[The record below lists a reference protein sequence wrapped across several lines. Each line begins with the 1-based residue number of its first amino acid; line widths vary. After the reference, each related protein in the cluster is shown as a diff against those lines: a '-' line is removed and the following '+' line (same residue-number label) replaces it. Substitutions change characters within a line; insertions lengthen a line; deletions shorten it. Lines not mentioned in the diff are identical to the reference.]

1 MKNQNEINS
10 NALNFEASVRYLI
23 EKSNQRAWLVAFI
36 SMAISI
42 IAVIAVIFLTPLKT
56 TEPYV
61 IRVNNTTGMVDIITS
76 LQEEQISSIEAL
88 DKYFISQYI
97 KAREGY
103 YYKFL
108 NQDYVLTQLMSD
120 ENVANEYRAIYAGDN
135 ALDQIYKDNVEVSVK
150 ILSIVLGNSNGV
162 KTSTIRALI
171 TKKDSVTKSTQQSTK
186 VITLAYD
193 FLLAKTSEENRI
205 LNPLGFKVTNYRVDE
220 EIR

>member
-61 IRVNNTTGMVDIITS
+61 IRVDNTTGMVDIITS

-120 ENVANEYRAIYAGDN
+120 ENVANKYRAIYAGDN

>member
-61 IRVNNTTGMVDIITS
+61 IRVDNTTGMVDIITS

-120 ENVANEYRAIYAGDN
+120 ENVANEYRSIYAGDN

>member
-42 IAVIAVIFLTPLKT
+42 IAVIAVIFLTPIKT

-61 IRVNNTTGMVDIITS
+61 IRVDNTTGMVDIITS

>member
-61 IRVNNTTGMVDIITS
+61 IKVDNTTGMVDIITS

>member
-61 IRVNNTTGMVDIITS
+61 IRVDNTTGMVDIITS
-76 LQEEQISSIEAL
+76 LQEEQINSIEAL

-97 KAREGY
+97 KARESY

>member
-61 IRVNNTTGMVDIITS
+61 IRVDNTTGMVDIITS

-186 VITLAYD
+186 VVTLAYD

>member
-1 MKNQNEINS
+1 M
-10 NALNFEASVRYLI
+10 NFEASVRYLI

-61 IRVNNTTGMVDIITS
+61 IRVDNTTGMVDIITS

-135 ALDQIYKDNVEVSVK
+135 ALDQIYKDNVEVRVK

>member
-61 IRVNNTTGMVDIITS
+61 IRVDNTTGMVDIITS

-171 TKKDSVTKSTQQSTK
+171 TKKDSATKSTQQSTK

>member
-61 IRVNNTTGMVDIITS
+61 IRVDNTTGMVDIITS

-120 ENVANEYRAIYAGDN
+120 ENVANEYRAIYAGNN

>member
-61 IRVNNTTGMVDIITS
+61 IRVDNTTGMVDIITS

-135 ALDQIYKDNVEVSVK
+135 ALDQIYKDNVEVRVK

>member
-23 EKSNQRAWLVAFI
+23 EKSNQRAWLVAFL

-61 IRVNNTTGMVDIITS
+61 IRVDNTTGMVDIITS

-186 VITLAYD
+186 VITLSYD